1 MISHDNYTWITDATI
16 KRFKFDAPEKLG
28 KGRLLSLLP
37 LSHVAA
43 QLTDLVMC
51 LKMGY

>member
-16 KRFKFDAPEKLG
+16 KTLKFDGPEIAG

-51 LKMGY
+51 LKVGF